1 MILLDCLWVFDIKMV
16 PYKHSSLYLLVHI
29 LSNFVIYIP
38 KGKILWDK
46 IYVFKILTDMT
57 KMPYKVV
64 ITICIINKVIAECY
78 FPYQLPWGKVW
89 NFIFG
94 LFHDHIVTIQHKIM
108 FWGLMSVLTELARPY
123 IYIMSLLSTN
133 FLENCVK

>member
-1 MILLDCLWVFDIKMV
+1 M
-16 PYKHSSLYLLVHI
+16 HI

-38 KGKILWDK
+38 KGKNPLGQNI
-46 IYVFKILTDMT
+46 VFKILTDMT

-64 ITICIINKVIAECY
+64 ITICIINKVVAECY

-94 LFHDHIVTIQHKIM
+94 LFHDHIMTIQHKIM
-108 FWGLMSVLTELARPY
+108 FLGLMSVLTELARPY
-123 IYIMSLLSTN
+123 VYIMSLLSTD